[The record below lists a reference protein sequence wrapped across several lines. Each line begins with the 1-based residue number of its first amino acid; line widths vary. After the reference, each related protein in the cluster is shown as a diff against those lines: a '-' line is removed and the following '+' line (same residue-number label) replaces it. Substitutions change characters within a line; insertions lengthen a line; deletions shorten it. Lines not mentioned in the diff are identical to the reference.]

1 MYHEKT
7 GATLERIFATHMTL
21 EDLLF
26 LTKSFT
32 QINRK
37 RTNNLLEII
46 RKECKQAVYKYTGL
60 ADKHWKRW
68 PMLA

>member
-1 MYHEKT
+1 
-7 GATLERIFATHMTL
+7 MTL
-21 EDLLF
+21 KDLLF